1 MKFVMRALRD
11 FGRSVRQLILLH
23 VFFSIATVAVLSPLS
38 VWLVARLAA
47 SFGQVS
53 ATNEEIVSFFFS
65 AGGVAVRVLSGALV
79 IALLSAQQAG
89 PMIMG
94 WRRFFGRKTTST
106 QALLYTLKRSP
117 SLVALGI
124 LQVGICVLLLMP
136 VAGILW
142 GIYSLLLSGYD
153 INYLIGA
160 KPFVFYV
167 AVVVGVALL
176 GGLLVAYVVLLIRWV
191 FAVPIC
197 LFERKLV
204 YRALRESHQLVK
216 GRALRTAGTLVI
228 WDVLIGALT
237 VGVVSLSYRFSARVV
252 EKLGERLALVIF
264 VVALLVVVF
273 LVLLELLFFL
283 GFTVHALIVLHFYH
297 DARTE
302 HGALPEEDAANIAVS
317 DWRPP
322 LWRRYRRL
330 TPWAV
335 AIGLFLITGMIGHS
349 ILQDLN
355 LRDRVLVVAHRGG
368 SRRAPENTL
377 AAIWKAI
384 EVHADLSEIDVQE
397 TSDGKVVLLH
407 DNDLRRV
414 AGVDKRIWE
423 VSYDEIKGLDVGSWF
438 SPDYKG
444 ERIPTLAEVL
454 DVAKGRIRLNIEIKS
469 NEHNPTLPEKVVRLV
484 EEKGL
489 VSECV
494 ISSFNYEW
502 LPRVKRLNSKLRVG
516 YITGEPVGDISRLD
530 VDFLSLQAKLVTEEL
545 VRSARRKK
553 KEVHVWTVN
562 DPKQMARLIDLGVD
576 GIITDVPDVAVTMLE
591 ERATLSNIERILLKL
606 RYRMDRRRWKN
617 FGSKMLREWFSIWL
631 PVGSPPL

>member
-1 MKFVMRALRD
+1 MRALRD
-11 FGRSVRQLILLH
+11 FGRSVRQLIALQ
-23 VFFSIATVAVLSPLS
+23 VFFRIATVVVLSPLA

-53 ATNEEIVSFFFS
+53 ATNKEMVSFFFS

-79 IALLSAQQAG
+79 IALLSAEQAG
-89 PMIMG
+89 PMIIG
-94 WRRFFGRKTTST
+94 WRRFLGQKTTCT

-117 SLVALGI
+117 SLIALGI
-124 LQVGICVLLLMP
+124 LQVSICVLLLMP

-153 INYLIGA
+153 INYLIAA

-167 AVVVGVALL
+167 ALVLGGALL

-216 GRALRTAGTLVI
+216 GRALRTAGTLVT

-237 VGVVSLSYRFSARVV
+237 VGVVSLAYHFSTRVV
-252 EKLGERLALVIF
+252 GKLGERLALVIF

-283 GFTVHALIVLHFYH
+283 GFSVHALIILHFYH

-302 HGALPEEDAANIAVS
+302 HGALPEEEAAIAVS
-317 DWRPP
+317 DWRPR

-335 AIGLFLITGMIGHS
+335 AIGLFLITGMVGYS

-377 AAIWKAI
+377 AAIRKAI
-384 EVHADLSEIDVQE
+384 EIHADLSEIDVQE

-414 AGVDKRIWE
+414 AGVDKKIWE
-423 VSYDEIKGLDVGSWF
+423 VSYDEIKDLDVGSWF
-438 SPDYKG
+438 SPDYRG
-444 ERIPTLAEVL
+444 ERIPTLTEIL
-454 DVAKGRIRLNIEIKS
+454 DVVEGRIGLNIEIKS
-469 NEHNPTLPEKVVRLV
+469 NEHNPTLPEKVVKLV
-484 EEKGL
+484 QEKGL
-489 VSECV
+489 VSDCV

-502 LPRVKRLNSKLRVG
+502 LPLVKRLNSRLRVG
-516 YITGEPVGDISRLD
+516 YITSEPVGDISRLE
-530 VDFLSLQAKLVTEEL
+530 VDFLSLQQKLVTEDL
-545 VRSARRKK
+545 VRAARKRK

-562 DPKQMARLIDLGVD
+562 DPKEMGRLIDLGVD
-576 GIITDVPDVAVTMLE
+576 GIITDVPDVAVTVLE
-591 ERATLSNIERILLKL
+591 ERAALSNIERILLKM
-606 RYRMDRRRWKN
+606 RYWMDRRRWKN
-617 FGSKMLREWFSIWL
+617 FGSKMLREWFRIWL
-631 PVGSPPL
+631 PVRTPPL